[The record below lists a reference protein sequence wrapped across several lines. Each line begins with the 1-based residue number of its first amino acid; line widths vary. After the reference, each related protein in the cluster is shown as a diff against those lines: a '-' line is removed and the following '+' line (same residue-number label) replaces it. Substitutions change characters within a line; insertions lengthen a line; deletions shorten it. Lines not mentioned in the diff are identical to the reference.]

1 MHGGD
6 LVANYPYD
14 EAKGKIHI
22 IIIQFSHKTMYI
34 LFWNLSIVM
43 HRKKNPKNNN
53 SIGGS
58 NLYYVSTTFLN
69 QRYLTTIPIVVEV

>member
-22 IIIQFSHKTMYI
+22 IIIQFSHTTMYI
-34 LFWNLSIVM
+34 LTILEYKHSLCIE
-43 HRKKNPKNNN
+43 KKIPKNNN

-58 NLYYVSTTFLN
+58 TKESS
-69 QRYLTTIPIVVEV
+69 IV

>member
-22 IIIQFSHKTMYI
+22 IIIQFSHTTMYI
-34 LFWNLSIVM
+34 LTILEYKHSLCIE
-43 HRKKNPKNNN
+43 KKSQKIIIQLGVQLR
-53 SIGGS
+53 SQ
-58 NLYYVSTTFLN
+58 V
-69 QRYLTTIPIVVEV
+69 